1 MLRLISF
8 AMFALMGL
16 SSVANAAPT
25 HANAMAMNESP
36 SASASTAVM
45 NWSQKNIE
53 DILSARLAEAM
64 DKDAMFL
71 VKRADEPISLD
82 TLFRGL
88 FDNIINHIIEVTPL
102 NDIVHG
108 NYDFL
113 YQLFLTKV
121 QEIITGVTNGDA
133 PAPSDEGDSEFDEND
148 AEDDDDENDEDDDG
162 DDDEDEDEDD
172 EDDEDNE
179 EDEDDRKHWRHNH
192 DDDE

>member
-1 MLRLISF
+1 MLRLISI
-8 AMFALMGL
+8 AVFALMGF

-36 SASASTAVM
+36 SASASATLM

-64 DKDAMFL
+64 DKDTTFM

-113 YQLFLTKV
+113 YQLFLAKV
-121 QEIITGVTNGDA
+121 QEIITGVTSGDA

-148 AEDDDDENDEDDDG
+148 EV
-162 DDDEDEDEDD
+162 DDEDEDSDDNEDD
-172 EDDEDNE
+172 EDDED
-179 EDEDDRKHWRHNH
+179 DDHKDWKHKYD